1 MDKQLENMTRIELL
15 DFLGYQWHQYI
26 ILTNGNVEL
35 YGQEIPLEELINLA
49 TEKNE
54 DLK

>member
-1 MDKQLENMTRIELL
+1 MDKHLENMTRIELL
-15 DFLGYQWHQYI
+15 DFLGYQLHQYI

-35 YGQEIPLEELINLA
+35 YGQEITLEELINLA